1 MPWKETSPV
10 EERVQ
15 FVFKALDRAVPF
27 ARLCQQFGISRQT
40 GYKWLHRYKEVHS
53 ITALQDQSRRP
64 RHSPGQ
70 LRCEVEQRAI
80 ALRQKYGW
88 GAKKLQVL
96 LQQEG
101 LQASLAT
108 LNRILDRNGLIHPQD
123 RHRPAT
129 QRFERERPNMLWQM
143 DFKGH
148 FFISEGRCY
157 PLSILD
163 DHSRFL
169 IGLYPLLGQQAEM
182 VHGCLLQ
189 VFDRYGLPDAM
200 LMDHGAPWWS
210 TTGHLGLTWLAT
222 ELIKQGI
229 RLYFAGYRHPQTQ
242 GKVERFHGTLQRALD
257 HHGQP
262 SALSACAEMFSNL
275 RHEYNYVRPHEGI
288 RMAKPADLYNP
299 SSKPYQPNPP
309 AWVYPSDMQV
319 LRLNSQGMLPYGSRR
334 YFVCE
339 ALAREQ
345 VGVRELDG
353 KAVVSYR
360 HMLVR
365 EIDLKTKRTIPI
377 AWPAAEAKCQ
387 PCPDT

>member
-10 EERVQ
+10 EERIQ
-15 FVFKALDRAVPF
+15 FVVKALDCTVPF
-27 ARLCQQFGISRQT
+27 ARLCQHFGISRQT
-40 GYKWLHRYKEVHS
+40 GYKWLHRYEEVHS
-53 ITALQDQSRRP
+53 ITALQEQSRRP

-70 LRCEVEQRAI
+70 ISCEVEQRAI
-80 ALRQKYGW
+80 AFRQKYGW

-96 LQQEG
+96 LHQEG
-101 LQASLAT
+101 LHASLAT
-108 LNRILDRNGLIHPQD
+108 LNRILDRNDLILPQD

-129 QRFERERPNMLWQM
+129 KRFERERPNMLWQM

-148 FFISEGRCY
+148 FVISEGRCY

-169 IGLYPLLGQQAEM
+169 IGLYPLLGQRAEM

-189 VFDRYGLPDAM
+189 VFERYGLPDAM
-200 LMDHGAPWWS
+200 LMDHGLPWWNAN
-210 TTGHLGLTWLAT
+210 GNQGLTWLST
-222 ELIKQGI
+222 DLIKQGI

-242 GKVERFHGTLQRALD
+242 GKVERFHGTLQQALD

-262 SALSACAEMFSNL
+262 TALQACADMFSTL
-275 RHEYNYVRPHEGI
+275 RQDYNHVRPHEAI
-288 RMAKPADLYNP
+288 NMATPAELYWP
-299 SSKPYQPNPP
+299 SSKRYQPSPP
-309 AWVYPSDMQV
+309 QWEYPSDMQV
-319 LRLNSQGMLPYGSRR
+319 VRLNSRGMLPYRSTR

-339 ALAREQ
+339 ALANEQ

-353 KAVVSYR
+353 KAVVTYR
-360 HMLVR
+360 HMLIR
-365 EIDLKTKRTIPI
+365 EIDLKTKRTIAV
-377 AWPAAEAKCQ
+377 AWPAEEKCQ